1 MRITVLVIIFL
12 VLNNCGFTPI
22 HSSKGSNYKLISLDK
37 NNNNRLTNYL
47 ENSIRAISNENA
59 QKGLKINLVL
69 EENISVILKD
79 TKGNPSKNRLSI
91 IVSLIINDANDK
103 LIYEKQFNENF
114 EYDVQDN
121 KFNMKQYEQNIR
133 QNLIQDISGQI
144 LSYLSNLQ

>member
-103 LIYEKQFNENF
+103 LISKKQFKENF

-121 KFNMKQYEQNIR
+121 KFNMKQYEKTISFNLTDKIYQQIQTFLINI
-133 QNLIQDISGQI
+133 
-144 LSYLSNLQ
+144 

>member
-103 LIYEKQFNENF
+103 LISKKQFKENF

-121 KFNMKQYEQNIR
+121 KFNMKQYEKTISLNLTDKISQQIQTFLMNI
-133 QNLIQDISGQI
+133 
-144 LSYLSNLQ
+144 

>member
-103 LIYEKQFNENF
+103 LISKKQFNENF

-121 KFNMKQYEQNIR
+121 KFNMKQYEKTISFNLTDKISQQIQTFLINI
-133 QNLIQDISGQI
+133 
-144 LSYLSNLQ
+144 

>member
-12 VLNNCGFTPI
+12 ILNNCGFTPI
-22 HSSKGSNYKLISLDK
+22 HSSKGSNYKLINLDK

-59 QKGLKINLVL
+59 PKGLKINLVL

-79 TKGNPSKNRLSI
+79 TKGNPSRNRLSI

-103 LIYEKQFNENF
+103 LISTKQFTENF
-114 EYDVQDN
+114 EYGVQDN
-121 KFNMKQYEQNIR
+121 KFNMKQYEKTISFNLTDKISQQIQAFLMNI
-133 QNLIQDISGQI
+133 
-144 LSYLSNLQ
+144 

>member
-121 KFNMKQYEQNIR
+121 KFNMKQYEKTISFNLTDKIYQQIQTFLINI
-133 QNLIQDISGQI
+133 
-144 LSYLSNLQ
+144 

>member
-121 KFNMKQYEQNIR
+121 KFNMKQYEKTISFNLTDKISQQIQTFLINI
-133 QNLIQDISGQI
+133 
-144 LSYLSNLQ
+144 